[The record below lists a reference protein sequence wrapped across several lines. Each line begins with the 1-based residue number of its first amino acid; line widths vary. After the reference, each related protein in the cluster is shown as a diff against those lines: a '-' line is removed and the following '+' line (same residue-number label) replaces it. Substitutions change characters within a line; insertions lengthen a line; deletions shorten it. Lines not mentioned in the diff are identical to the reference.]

1 MAKLSLDQTDI
12 RILTAVQ
19 THGQLSKTRLAEI
32 VNLSPTPCHS
42 RLKRLK
48 TGGFIVGFHANIA
61 LNRIVDFNQV
71 MVTVSLAQHRKID
84 FERFERLIS
93 NIDEITE
100 CVATGGGMDYV
111 LKVITAD
118 LSDFQKLMEQMLAE
132 DLNIDRYMT
141 YIVTRHVKSSQ
152 PNISKLLAKADVKPN
167 TD

>member
-42 RLKRLK
+42 RLNRLK

-71 MVTVSLAQHRKID
+71 MVTVSLARHRKID

-93 NIDEITE
+93 NMDEITE

-111 LKVITAD
+111 LKAITAD

>member
-1 MAKLSLDQTDI
+1 
-12 RILTAVQ
+12 
-19 THGQLSKTRLAEI
+19 
-32 VNLSPTPCHS
+32 
-42 RLKRLK
+42 LKRLK

-93 NIDEITE
+93 NMDEITE

>member
-1 MAKLSLDQTDI
+1 MAKLGLDQTDI

-32 VNLSPTPCHS
+32 VNLSPTPCLA

-48 TGGFIVGFHANIA
+48 ADGIISGFHANIA
-61 LNRIVDFNQV
+61 LNRIVDSTQV

-93 NIDEITE
+93 NMDEITE

-111 LKVITAD
+111 LKVIAAD
-118 LSDFQKLMEQMLAE
+118 LAEFQKLIERMLAE

-152 PNISKLLAKADVKPN
+152 PNISKLIDKASVNPDR
-167 TD
+167 D

>member
-1 MAKLSLDQTDI
+1 MAKLGLDQTDI

-32 VNLSPTPCHS
+32 VNLSPTPCLA

-48 TGGFIVGFHANIA
+48 ADGFILGFHANIA
-61 LNRIVDFNQV
+61 LNRIVDFTQV

-84 FERFERLIS
+84 FERFESLIS
-93 NIDEITE
+93 NMDEITK

-111 LKVITAD
+111 LTVIAAD
-118 LSDFQKLMEQMLAE
+118 LAEFQKLIERMLVE

-152 PNISKLLAKADVKPN
+152 PNISKLIAKASVNADK
-167 TD
+167 D

>member
-1 MAKLSLDQTDI
+1 
-12 RILTAVQ
+12 
-19 THGQLSKTRLAEI
+19 
-32 VNLSPTPCHS
+32 
-42 RLKRLK
+42 
-48 TGGFIVGFHANIA
+48 
-61 LNRIVDFNQV
+61 

-93 NIDEITE
+93 KMDEITE

-141 YIVTRHVKSSQ
+141 HIVTRHVKSSQ
-152 PNISKLLAKADVKPN
+152 PNISKLIAKADVKPN

>member
-32 VNLSPTPCHS
+32 VNLSPTPCYS

-93 NIDEITE
+93 NMDEITE

-152 PNISKLLAKADVKPN
+152 PNISKLIAKANVKPN

>member
-1 MAKLSLDQTDI
+1 MAKLGLDQTDI

-32 VNLSPTPCHS
+32 VNLSPTPCLA

-48 TGGFIVGFHANIA
+48 ADGIISGFHANIA
-61 LNRIVDFNQV
+61 LNRIVDFTQV

-93 NIDEITE
+93 NMDEITE
-100 CVATGGGMDYV
+100 SVATGGGMDYV
-111 LKVITAD
+111 LTVIAAD
-118 LSDFQKLMEQMLAE
+118 LAEFQKLIERMLAE

-141 YIVTRHVKSSQ
+141 YIVTRHVKSSH
-152 PNISKLLAKADVKPN
+152 PNISKLIDKASVNPDR
-167 TD
+167 D

>member
-1 MAKLSLDQTDI
+1 
-12 RILTAVQ
+12 
-19 THGQLSKTRLAEI
+19 
-32 VNLSPTPCHS
+32 
-42 RLKRLK
+42 
-48 TGGFIVGFHANIA
+48 
-61 LNRIVDFNQV
+61 
-71 MVTVSLAQHRKID
+71 
-84 FERFERLIS
+84 
-93 NIDEITE
+93 
-100 CVATGGGMDYV
+100 MDYV